1 MLPFTKRPGR
11 GGEDG
16 EVFTK
21 DDLDDLA
28 ATNEKP
34 ATASPPSKR
43 PAAKD
48 DFSDDEVT
56 NFIPS
61 KSVSA
66 IVQDARKPATIP
78 PPPASRRPPASI
90 PPPPMSQ
97 RPGKFLTSQSS
108 SHVSGADE
116 DEDGRT
122 VVRGA
127 PKIVKKAMPSVP
139 PPAMAAPSS
148 SMSPAAVI
156 KATLES
162 ARAAKRANEGAL
174 MPPPP
179 AELLEDMTDRLAPD
193 DPRLAPMSSR
203 PVSSARGHHSVPP
216 PPQSQRPQMM
226 QSPYTAPMGMQ
237 PVGVSELGATMLAG
251 MGPSSQPAPSSHGP
265 MTGPP
270 PPMHL
275 AHGYAPASPS
285 GSIPP
290 PPQSYRP
297 PNSYAN
303 NHAANQ
309 TGPHQMPAHFM
320 VPNAP
325 YSDGRMDP
333 PGTSVT
339 ARHRTPG
346 RPASA
351 WAMALVAAGLFV
363 GVGAVAVMQ
372 SNDSL
377 MDTTAS
383 FVDPSRAG
391 APKAAAQP
399 AAPEPAPQAAPTTA
413 IAPTV
418 VVPPAVNPDP
428 APQAGGVI
436 GASAPAGQ
444 PPVAVAAQPAAPA
457 QEPKPEAKAAT
468 AAVAANPAPTA
479 PKTTTT
485 WIAPTPKPQAPV
497 AAAPAPAPAP
507 KPAAAAPKPAVA
519 SNEDAPEKP
528 VKPTGGKGPKGGKG
542 DATDDETKKALEAL
556 QKAQL
561 ESGF

>member
-34 ATASPPSKR
+34 AKAASAR
-43 PAAKD
+43 PAASH

-61 KSVSA
+61 KSISS

-78 PPPASRRPPASI
+78 PPPASRRASPASV

-97 RPGKFLTSQSS
+97 RPGKFLTQPPRI
-108 SHVSGADE
+108 DD

-127 PKIVKKAMPSVP
+127 PKIVKKSVP
-139 PPAMAAPSS
+139 PPASVPPS
-148 SMSPAAVI
+148 SMSPAAGI

-179 AELLEDMTDRLAPD
+179 AELLEDSTDRMSPD
-193 DPRLAPMSSR
+193 DPRLALANRISQG
-203 PVSSARGHHSVPP
+203 GHGPVPP

-226 QSPYTAPMGMQ
+226 QGGMQSPYTAPMGMT
-237 PVGVSELGATMLAG
+237 PMGVSELGATMLAG
-251 MGPSSQPAPSSHGP
+251 MNPNATGPHQPPPSSHGP

-275 AHGYAPASPS
+275 GGYQSAPA
-285 GSIPP
+285 SIPP
-290 PPQSYRP
+290 PPHSYRP
-297 PNSYAN
+297 PNSYPQ
-303 NHAANQ
+303 AAPSQSGN
-309 TGPHQMPAHFM
+309 MSAVPAHFQ
-320 VPNAP
+320 VPH
-325 YSDGRMDP
+325 GIDP

-339 ARHRTPG
+339 ARHKTPG

-351 WAMALVAAGLFV
+351 WAIALVAAGLFV

-391 APKAAAQP
+391 AKDPRAG
-399 AAPEPAPQAAPTTA
+399 AAPVAEPTPQPVTTTA
-413 IAPTV
+413 VAPTV
-418 VVPPAVNPDP
+418 VVPPAGNGDQP
-428 APQAGGVI
+428 APPANANPVAPPGAGGVI
-436 GASAPAGQ
+436 GASSPPPAAP
-444 PPVAVAAQPAAPA
+444 PAAAPAAPA
-457 QEPKPEAKAAT
+457 APEAKPEAKP
-468 AAVAANPAPTA
+468 AAVAANAPATA
-479 PKTTTT
+479 PKTT
-485 WIAPTPKPQAPV
+485 WIAPTPKAPPP

-507 KPAAAAPKPAVA
+507 KPAAASKPAVA
-519 SNEDAPEKP
+519 SNDDPPAEKP
-528 VKPTGGKGPKGGKG
+528 TKGTKGTKPGKG
-542 DATDDETKKALEAL
+542 DATDEETKKALEAL
-556 QKAQL
+556 QKAQM
-561 ESGF
+561 ESAF

>member
-16 EVFTK
+16 VFTK

-28 ATNEKP
+28 VTNEKP
-34 ATASPPSKR
+34 ATAPPPSKR
-43 PAAKD
+43 PIAKPD
-48 DFSDDEVT
+48 DFGDDEVT

-66 IVQDARKPATIP
+66 IVHDARSQPGTIP
-78 PPPASRRPPASI
+78 PPPASRRPPASV

-97 RPGKFLTSQSS
+97 RPGKFITNVG
-108 SHVSGADE
+108 HVGGADE

-127 PKIVKKAMPSVP
+127 PKIIRKSLP
-139 PPAMAAPSS
+139 PPSHHPA

-162 ARAAKRANEGAL
+162 SRAAKRAHEGAL

-179 AELLEDMTDRLAPD
+179 AELLEDMTDRLAAD
-193 DPRLAPMSSR
+193 DPRLALASR
-203 PVSSARGHHSVPP
+203 IAAAPPNSVPP
-216 PPQSQRPQMM
+216 PPQSQRPHMM
-226 QSPYTAPMGMQ
+226 QGGSMHSPYTAPMGMT
-237 PVGVSELGATMLAG
+237 PMGVSELGATMLAG
-251 MGPSSQPAPSSHGP
+251 MNPHSQPPSSRGP

-275 AHGYAPASPS
+275 AHGHGHGYAPPPPSAS

-297 PNSYAN
+297 PSSYAPAPPSG
-303 NHAANQ
+303 NHS
-309 TGPHQMPAHFM
+309 GVPAHFM
-320 VPNAP
+320 VPNGP

-339 ARHRTPG
+339 ARHKVSG

-351 WAMALVAAGLFV
+351 WAIALVAAGLFV
-363 GVGAVAVMQ
+363 GIGAVAVMQ

-383 FVDPSRAG
+383 FVDPSRA
-391 APKAAAQP
+391 APAKAAAP
-399 AAPEPAPQAAPTTA
+399 AAPAAEPVPQAAPTTA
-413 IAPTV
+413 VAPAV
-418 VVPPAVNPDP
+418 NVPLVPPAANGDP
-428 APQAGGVI
+428 HSGGLI
-436 GASAPAGQ
+436 GASAPAAH
-444 PPVAVAAQPAAPA
+444 PPVAAAPAAPTA
-457 QEPKPEAKAAT
+457 EPKPEAKP
-468 AAVAANPAPTA
+468 AAVAANPAPIA
-479 PKTTTT
+479 PKTT
-485 WIAPTPKPQAPV
+485 WIAPRAQAPV

-507 KPAAAAPKPAVA
+507 KPAAPARVA
-519 SNEDAPEKP
+519 TNDDPPAEKP
-528 VKPTGGKGPKGGKG
+528 TKPTKPTRPGKG

-561 ESGF
+561 ESSFDK

>member
-34 ATASPPSKR
+34 SNAAPLSRRPP
-43 PAAKD
+43 AHVAKPD
-48 DFSDDEVT
+48 DFGDDEVT

-66 IVQDARKPATIP
+66 IVHDARKPATIP
-78 PPPASRRPPASI
+78 PPPASRRPPASV

-97 RPGKFLTSQSS
+97 RPGKFLTAQ
-108 SHVSGADE
+108 VSGADE

-127 PKIVKKAMPSVP
+127 PKIVKKSGHSVP
-139 PPAMAAPSS
+139 PPPSQS
-148 SMSPAAVI
+148 PASMSPAAVI

-193 DPRLAPMSSR
+193 DPRLAPLSSR
-203 PVSSARGHHSVPP
+203 SVGHAVPP
-216 PPQSQRPQMM
+216 PPHSQRPPQMM
-226 QSPYTAPMGMQ
+226 QSPYTAPMGMT
-237 PVGVSELGATMLAG
+237 PMGVSELGATMLAG
-251 MGPSSQPAPSSHGP
+251 MGPNGPHSQPPPSSHGHGP

-275 AHGYAPASPS
+275 AHGYPPPSPS

-303 NHAANQ
+303 GQANQ

-325 YSDGRMDP
+325 YSDGRIDP

-383 FVDPSRAG
+383 FVDPSRA

-399 AAPEPAPQAAPTTA
+399 VAEPVPQAAPTTA

-418 VVPPAVNPDP
+418 VVPPAVNPEQP
-428 APQAGGVI
+428 PAGGVI
-436 GASAPAGQ
+436 GASAPAAP
-444 PPVAVAAQPAAPA
+444 PPVAAPA
-457 QEPKPEAKAAT
+457 PAPAPVPEAKPEAKP
-468 AAVAANPAPTA
+468 AAVAANPAPAA
-479 PKTTTT
+479 PKTT
-485 WIAPTPKPQAPV
+485 WIAPTPKAQAPA
-497 AAAPAPAPAP
+497 AAAPAPAP
-507 KPAAAAPKPAVA
+507 KPAAAPKPAVA

-528 VKPTGGKGPKGGKG
+528 AKPSKSKPGKG
-542 DATDDETKKALEAL
+542 DATDEETKKALEAL